1 MKDKNLPNNYNSFF
15 LEELINEANI
25 MIEQLENKKDLEK
38 SIENYQKLL
47 KLNLLIEKEFRK
59 NFKNIS
65 EKTKEKINKIILK
78 KNEKIK

>member
-1 MKDKNLPNNYNSFF
+1 MKDKNLPNNYNSFS

-78 KNEKIK
+78 KNEKNK

>member
-1 MKDKNLPNNYNSFF
+1 MKDKNLPNNYDLFS

-25 MIEQLENKKDLEK
+25 MIEQLENKRDLERL
-38 SIENYQKLL
+38 IENYQKLL
-47 KLNLLIEKEFRK
+47 RLNLLIEKKFRK

-65 EKTKEKINKIILK
+65 EKSKEKINKIIFK

>member
-1 MKDKNLPNNYNSFF
+1 MKDKNLPNNYNSFS

-25 MIEQLENKKDLEK
+25 MIEKLENKKDLEK

-59 NFKNIS
+59 NFKNII

-78 KNEKIK
+78 KN

>member
-1 MKDKNLPNNYNSFF
+1 MKDKNLPNNYNSFS

-47 KLNLLIEKEFRK
+47 KLERNRK
-59 NFKNIS
+59 
-65 EKTKEKINKIILK
+65 
-78 KNEKIK
+78 

>member
-1 MKDKNLPNNYNSFF
+1 MKDKNLPNNYNSFS

-25 MIEQLENKKDLEK
+25 MIEKLENKKDLEK

-59 NFKNIS
+59 NLKNIS
-65 EKTKEKINKIILK
+65 EKTKEQINKIIKK

>member
-1 MKDKNLPNNYNSFF
+1 MKDKNLPNNYNSFS

-25 MIEQLENKKDLEK
+25 MIEKLENKKDLEK

-59 NFKNIS
+59 NFKDIS